1 MKRQF
6 FLFCLAFI
14 LSQQISAQGFFKKL
28 GKALSESAKE
38 MVNGGAVTQQTKWG
52 NVTIKHQIPNLSIS
66 LQNVERNGNSAV
78 VTLLFTNTGSNQLK
92 VYSLYHQKTYDSQGN
107 EYSARCQVGNELLV
121 LGDTWSKFEPDI
133 PLKVYYIINNVPNNT
148 FTLKLLKFE
157 SGYYPKSQGQYTDA
171 FIEVRNVTV
180 PEMTVNTQAI
190 NTQTA
195 TKPFKGDWATKDGE
209 FYLNVDLYAKSIEV
223 EYGEPLTHGTLAVFY
238 GNSRDVN
245 VIQSATITGNT
256 AVLTMECQNGGNGEK
271 VTAKLV
277 YNPTTKTMTV
287 SDAKYHGDSWCVLD
301 GNDPVVL
308 YKKK

>member
-1 MKRQF
+1 MKKI
-6 FLFCLAFI
+6 LIITVMLATGMCLPAQTTGKTGNSTRT
-14 LSQQISAQGFFKKL
+14 LKVSAPASK
-28 GKALSESAKE
+28 
-38 MVNGGAVTQQTKWG
+38 TQQAKKSTA
-52 NVTIKHQIPNLSIS
+52 
-66 LQNVERNGNSAV
+66 SAA
-78 VTLLFTNTGSNQLK
+78 TA
-92 VYSLYHQKTYDSQGN
+92 KT
-107 EYSARCQVGNELLV
+107 
-121 LGDTWSKFEPDI
+121 
-133 PLKVYYIINNVPNNT
+133 
-148 FTLKLLKFE
+148 
-157 SGYYPKSQGQYTDA
+157 SGVQ
-171 FIEVRNVTV
+171 
-180 PEMTVNTQAI
+180 
-190 NTQTA
+190 QTA
-195 TKPFKGDWATKDGE
+195 KPFKGDWATKDGE